1 MQLAPDSLLLRA
13 VFSDLPF
20 AFTKHL
26 QASRVDN
33 QVGYAPPA
41 GLPIGHCHRAGP
53 LADTLMCRPGLP
65 SPQSMKVSQVEIAAI
80 DPDFTEATAS
90 IPDGIR

>member
-1 MQLAPDSLLLRA
+1 MKIALE
-13 VFSDLPF
+13 DLPE
-20 AFTKHL
+20 AIECSINKMAHRRTI
-26 QASRVDN
+26 S
-33 QVGYAPPA
+33 PPWNID
-41 GLPIGHCHRAGP
+41 G
-53 LADTLMCRPGLP
+53 RPGLP